1 MKKYQIISKFF
12 LLLSFLFITNYELF
26 AQDTTQVNATPTGF
40 SSLDMLYSM
49 LTLVIVLFALIIIII
64 SMAILS
70 TIKSKNS
77 SNSSLIKTMLMFFM
91 FNTFSFI
98 ANAETVEAE
107 VVKYP
112 MLSNWEAYFLLAIVI
127 ILFFVVLMLVKIW
140 SNLMGIKLFTF
151 SKTNLFT
158 SKDGKTLFQRF
169 NNTVSIEEEDSL
181 DLAHNYD
188 GIRELDNKIPSWWS
202 WTFAASIA
210 FGFIYIYQMFSTQA
224 IPSQYVELARENIA
238 AEALKKEYLKSSA
251 NNIDENNVVMLK
263 ADGIAN
269 GASLFSKNC
278 VACHGDKG
286 QGNTVGPNLTDAY
299 WLHKG
304 GVKNIFYSIK
314 YGWQEKGM
322 KPWKDDFSPLQIAE
336 LSSYI
341 ASIQG
346 SNPPGAKEKQ
356 GELFSDS
363 SLVISVDSMKTN

>member
-12 LLLSFLFITNYELF
+12 LLLSFILMTNYELF
-26 AQDTTQVNATPTGF
+26 AQETAPVNAPTGF

-70 TIKSKNS
+70 TIKSKNA
-77 SNSSLIKTMLMFFM
+77 NSSSVVKTILLFFT
-91 FNTFSFI
+91 FNSLSFI
-98 ANAETVEAE
+98 ANAQTVDSDI
-107 VVKYP
+107 VKYP
-112 MLSNWEAYFLLAIVI
+112 MLSNWEAYFLLAIVV

-140 SNLMGIKLFTF
+140 SNLMGIKLFSF

-158 SKDGKTLFQRF
+158 SKDGKTFFQRF
-169 NNTVSIEEEDSL
+169 NNTVAIEEEDSL

-188 GIRELDNKIPSWWS
+188 GIRELDNKVPTWWS
-202 WTFAASIA
+202 WTFAASII
-210 FGFIYIYQMFSTQA
+210 FGFVYIYQMFSTQA
-224 IPSQYVELARENIA
+224 IPSQYVELARENQA
-238 AEALKKEYLKSSA
+238 AEVLKKEYLKTSA
-251 NNIDENNVVMLK
+251 NNIDENNVVKLQ
-263 ADGIAN
+263 ADGITN
-269 GASLFSKNC
+269 GAALFSKNC

-299 WLHKG
+299 WIHKG
-304 GVKNIFYSIK
+304 GIKDIFYSIK

-336 LSSYI
+336 LSSYV
-341 ASIQG
+341 ASLQG

-363 SLVISVDSMKTN
+363 SAVISVDSLKTN